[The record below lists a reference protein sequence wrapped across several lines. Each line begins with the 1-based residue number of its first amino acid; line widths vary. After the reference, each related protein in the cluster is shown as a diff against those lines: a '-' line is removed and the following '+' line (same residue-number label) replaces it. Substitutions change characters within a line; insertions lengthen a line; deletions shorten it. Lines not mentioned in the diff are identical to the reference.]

1 MAISKKRAEALW
13 QDLRSALELTEAK
26 IQEIVKAR
34 AWEPLGFDS
43 FADCWADRMGDL
55 RLSAE
60 LRAAVVFAMFDD
72 GAEVAEVITAVAEVG
87 PVAAKNLKVAHR
99 KGMSAKGATTL
110 VRQHERRPRSGQRFV
125 RAELS
130 QDELDSVKDAA
141 KAADVPVDEFVRRA
155 VLREAAV
162 AVAGYAV

>member
-13 QDLRSALELTEAK
+13 QDLRSALEMSEQK
-26 IQEIVKAR
+26 IAEIVKTR
-34 AWEPLGFDS
+34 AWEPLGYSS
-43 FADCWADRMGDL
+43 FAECWEARLSDL

-60 LRAAVVFAMFDD
+60 LRAVVVFAMFDE
-72 GAEVAEVITAVAEVG
+72 GAGVSDACTAVASVG
-87 PVAAKNLKVAHR
+87 PATAKKLKVAHR

>member
-13 QDLRSALELTEAK
+13 QDLRSALEMSEQK
-26 IQEIVKAR
+26 IAEIVKTR
-34 AWEPLGFDS
+34 AWEPLGYSS
-43 FADCWADRMGDL
+43 FAECWEDRLSDL
-55 RLSAE
+55 RLSSE
-60 LRAAVVFAMFDD
+60 LRAVVVFAMFDD
-72 GAEVAEVITAVAEVG
+72 GAGVSEACAAVAGVG
-87 PVAAKNLKVAHR
+87 PDTAKKLKTAHR

-130 QDELDSVKDAA
+130 PDELDSVKDAA
-141 KAADVPVDEFVRRA
+141 RAADVPVDEFVRRA

>member
-13 QDLRSALELTEAK
+13 QDLRSALEMSEQK
-26 IQEIVKAR
+26 IAEIVKTR
-34 AWEPLGFDS
+34 AWEPLGFDT
-43 FADCWADRMGDL
+43 FTECWEARLSDL
-55 RLSAE
+55 RLSSE
-60 LRAAVVFAMFDD
+60 LRAVVVFAMFDE
-72 GAEVAEVITAVAEVG
+72 GAGVSEACAAVAEVG
-87 PVAAKNLKVAHR
+87 PATAKKLKTAHR

-125 RAELS
+125 HAELS
-130 QDELDSVKDAA
+130 PDELDSVKDAA

>member
-1 MAISKKRAEALW
+1 MAISKKRAEDLW
-13 QDLRSALELTEAK
+13 QYLRSALEMSEQK
-26 IQEIVKAR
+26 IAEIVKTR
-34 AWEPLGFDS
+34 AWEPLGFDT
-43 FADCWADRMGDL
+43 FTECWEARLSDL

-60 LRAAVVFAMFDD
+60 LRAVVVFAMFDE

-87 PVAAKNLKVAHR
+87 PAAAKNLKVAHR

>member
-13 QDLRSALELTEAK
+13 QDLRSALEMSEQK
-26 IQEIVKAR
+26 IAEIVKSR
-34 AWEPLGFDS
+34 AWEPLGYSS
-43 FADCWADRMGDL
+43 FAECWEDRLSDL
-55 RLSAE
+55 RLSSE
-60 LRAAVVFAMFDD
+60 LRAVVVFAMFDQ
-72 GAEVAEVITAVAEVG
+72 GAGVSEVTAAVASVG
-87 PVAAKNLKVAHR
+87 PATAKKLKVAHR

-110 VRQHERRPRSGQRFV
+110 VRQHERRPCSGQRFV

-130 QDELDSVKDAA
+130 PDELDSVKDAA
-141 KAADVPVDEFVRRA
+141 RAADVPVDEFVRRA